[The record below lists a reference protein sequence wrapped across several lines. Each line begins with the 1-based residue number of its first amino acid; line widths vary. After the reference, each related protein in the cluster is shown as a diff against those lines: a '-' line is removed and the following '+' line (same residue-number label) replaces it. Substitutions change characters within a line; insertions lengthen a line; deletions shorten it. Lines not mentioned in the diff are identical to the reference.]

1 MRVTQ
6 QMMHQNSV
14 RHMQQ
19 NLGRF
24 EKTNLQ
30 ASSGKMLHKPSDDPQ
45 GISKAMSLKSALSA
59 SEQFERNAG
68 EAKLWLDETD
78 RSVQSMI
85 SVTQR
90 VRELSVHGSNGSLSP
105 EDRQSIASEVEVL
118 SEQLRQFAN
127 SKVDGHYLFS
137 GVDTKTEPF
146 PTAGSFE
153 GAEFT
158 AASKTVKLGDGLQLE
173 VGILPEALIGAAD
186 DDSNLFRVVR
196 DLADSLKADGEVD
209 LDGIDQAME
218 RLLTV
223 AAENGARQNRVE
235 ATENRLLDAKLSL
248 GSALSS
254 IEDVDYAE
262 ILIKLKSEE
271 SIYQASLSSSAKMLQ
286 PSLMDFL
293 R

>member
-24 EKTNLQ
+24 EKTNMQ
-30 ASSGKMLHKPSDDPQ
+30 AASGKMLQKPSDDPQ
-45 GISKAMSLKSALSA
+45 GVAKAMSLKSALSA
-59 SEQFERNAG
+59 SQQFERNVG

-78 RSVQSMI
+78 RSVQAMI
-85 SVTQR
+85 NVTQR
-90 VRELSVHGSNGSLSP
+90 VRELGVQGANGSLSP
-105 EDRQSIASEVEVL
+105 EDRQVIASEVEVL

-127 SKVDGHYLFS
+127 AKVDGHYLFN
-137 GVDTKTEPF
+137 GANTKQQPF
-146 PTAGSFE
+146 MALAAGE
-153 GAEFT
+153 EVVFT
-158 AASKTVKLGDGLQLE
+158 QAKTVKLGEGLQLE
-173 VGILPEALIGAAD
+173 VGVMPDALIGKQED
-186 DDSNLFRVVR
+186 GGNLFRVVEQ
-196 DLADSLKADGEVD
+196 LAQNLKTGSEVD
-209 LDGIDQAME
+209 LAGIDQAME
-218 RLLTV
+218 RLLTA

-235 ATENRLLDAKLSL
+235 ATENRLLDAKLTL